1 MKKYIYLLIFIL
13 PGFTAFAQTR
23 ITGTVKTAAGKTIP
37 GVNITLVNTYDGAST
52 DTTGKFAF
60 TTTETGHYV
69 LHYATVGFKAD
80 SVTVNLDGKPVTL
93 SLTIKEAVSELNAV
107 TITAGTIETGDAKK
121 GAVLSSIDIATTAGA
136 VADIVAA
143 LQTLPGTSQAFSEN
157 GLFVRGGSSAE
168 TRTYFDGMLV
178 KSPFSSQLPDISSR
192 SRFSPFL
199 FKGTTFSS
207 GGYSAQYGQ
216 ALSSALLLESKD
228 LPEKT
233 STEFSI
239 LTVGFGAAHTE
250 RLENSSLTVGGT
262 YYNLHPTYSVFKQN
276 INWDKEPIE
285 KTGNIQYKWKP
296 SKTGILKVF
305 SQYGDNDV
313 SLYADNPDSG
323 GFIHVI
329 DHNKSTYTNITYQ
342 DYLNPDWRIQA
353 GASYNNTHE
362 SGKLDSNNFRKND
375 NLLQGRFT
383 LTRYLGQRSLIR
395 AGAEAYKNG
404 ALESWNKQSRS
415 FSDNLQAA
423 FTEGEFFL
431 SDDIVVRLGGRAE
444 HSSYV
449 DKWNIAPRTSLAV
462 KTGTHSQVSMAYG
475 EFYQNP
481 DDTYLLQSHQ
491 LGYEKATH
499 YLLNYQYLTSGLTFR
514 AEAFYKKYAD
524 LTKYNYN
531 GFPKTYAVNNYSN
544 LFNGGDGYAK
554 GIDIFW
560 RDKQSIPGG
569 DYYISYSYLDT
580 KRDFRNY
587 PVQAT
592 PPFAAKHTLN
602 IVYKQYIPT
611 IKSELSTAYAFSSGR
626 TYYNP
631 NNPDF
636 LSDKTKAY
644 NNLSMNLSYLTRVFK
659 QFAVVYVSV
668 NNIPG
673 FNNIYGYNYAAD
685 GSNRQPIYPA
695 AKRNYLFGL
704 LVTIGDDTFNH

>member
-13 PGFTAFAQTR
+13 SSVAAFAQTR
-23 ITGTVKTAAGKTIP
+23 ITGTVKTLAGKTIP
-37 GVNITLVNTYDGAST
+37 GVNITLANTYDGAST
-52 DTTGKFAF
+52 DTTGKFSF
-60 TTTETGHYV
+60 TTIETGTRI
-69 LHYATVGFKAD
+69 LHYATVGFKPD
-80 SVTVNLDGKPVTL
+80 SITLNLDGKPVTL
-93 SLTIKEAVSELNAV
+93 NLTIKEAVSELNAV

-157 GLFVRGGSSAE
+157 GLFVRGGSAAE

-178 KSPFSSQLPDISSR
+178 KNLFGSQLPDISSR

-228 LPEKT
+228 LAEKT

-250 RLENSSLTVGGT
+250 RFENSSLTIGGT
-262 YYNLHPTYSVFKQN
+262 YYNLHPDYSVFKQN
-276 INWDKEPIE
+276 VNWDKAPIE

-296 SKTGILKVF
+296 SKTSILKVF
-305 SQYGDNDV
+305 SQYSNNDV
-313 SLYADNPDSG
+313 SLFADNPDTA

-329 DHNKSTYTNITYQ
+329 DHNKSSYTNLTYQ

-353 GASYNNTHE
+353 GASYSNTHE
-362 SGKLDSNNFRKND
+362 SGNLDSNAFRKND
-375 NLLQGRFT
+375 HLLQGRFT
-383 LTRYLGQRSLIR
+383 LTRYVGQRSLLRI
-395 AGAEAYKNG
+395 GGEAYENG
-404 ALESWNKQSRS
+404 ALESWNNQYRL
-415 FSDNLQAA
+415 FTDDLQAG
-423 FTEGEFFL
+423 FTEAELFL
-431 SDDIVVRLGGRAE
+431 CDNVVVRIGGRAE
-444 HSSYV
+444 HSSYLAE
-449 DKWNIAPRTSLAV
+449 WNIAPRTSLAF

-475 EFYQNP
+475 TFYQNP

-499 YLLNYQYLTSGLTFR
+499 YLLNYQYLTNGLTFR
-514 AEAFYKKYAD
+514 AEVFYKKYAD
-524 LTKYNYN
+524 LTKYDYN
-531 GFPKTYAVNNYSN
+531 GFPKTYAVNNYNN

-587 PVQAT
+587 PIQAT

-602 IVYKQYIPT
+602 IVYKQYIPA

-636 LSDKTKAY
+636 LSDQTKAY
-644 NNLSMNLSYLTRVFK
+644 NNLSMNLSYLTRLFK

-673 FNNIYGYNYAAD
+673 FNNIYGYNYAPD

-704 LVTIGDDTFNH
+704 LVTIGDNTFNH

>member
-1 MKKYIYLLIFIL
+1 MKKYIYLFIVIISSL
-13 PGFTAFAQTR
+13 SAFAQTR
-23 ITGTVKTAAGKTIP
+23 VSGVIKTSNGKTIP

-52 DTTGKFAF
+52 DTAGRFAF
-60 TTTETGHYV
+60 TTTETGAHV
-69 LHYATVGFKAD
+69 LHYVTVGFKPD
-80 SVTVNLDGKPVTL
+80 SIAVNLDGKPLNL
-93 SLTIKEAVSELNAV
+93 SLTIKEAVNELNAV

-157 GLFVRGGSSAE
+157 GLFVRGGSAAE

-216 ALSSALLLESKD
+216 ALSSALILETKD
-228 LPEKT
+228 LAEKT
-233 STEFSI
+233 STEFSV
-239 LTVGFGAAHTE
+239 LTVGVGAAHTE
-250 RLENSSLTVGGT
+250 RFENSSLTVGGV
-262 YYNLHPTYSVFKQN
+262 YYNLSPTYSVFKQN
-276 INWDKEPIE
+276 INWDQAPIE

-296 SKTGILKVF
+296 SKTSMLKIF
-305 SQYGDNDV
+305 SQYSNNDV
-313 SLYADNPDSG
+313 SLFTDNPDSAG
-323 GFIHVI
+323 VIHVI
-329 DHNKSTYTNITYQ
+329 DHNKNSYTNITYQ
-342 DYLNPDWRIQA
+342 DYLNADWRIQA
-353 GASYNNTHE
+353 GASYSNTHE
-362 SGKLDSNNFRKND
+362 SGELDSNNFRKND
-375 NLLQGRFT
+375 HLLQGRFT
-383 LTRYLGQRSLIR
+383 LIRYMGQRSLLR
-395 AGAEAYKNG
+395 AGAEAYQNG
-404 ALESWNKQSRS
+404 ALEGWNDQSRS
-415 FSDNLQAA
+415 FNDNLQAA
-423 FTEGEFFL
+423 FTEGEIFL
-431 SDDIVVRLGGRAE
+431 SDNLVMRLGGRAE
-444 HSSYV
+444 HSSYLA
-449 DKWNIAPRTSLAV
+449 DWNLAPRTSLAV

-475 EFYQNP
+475 IFYQNP
-481 DDTYLLQSHQ
+481 DDTYLLQSRQ

-514 AEAFYKKYAD
+514 VEAFYKQYAD
-524 LTKYNYN
+524 LTKYNYD

-554 GIDIFW
+554 GIDVFW

-580 KRDFRNY
+580 KRNFRNY
-587 PVQAT
+587 PIQTT

-602 IVYKQYIPT
+602 VVYKQYIPA

-644 NNLSMNLSYLTRVFK
+644 NNLSMNLSYLTRFFK
-659 QFAVVYVSV
+659 QFAVVYLSV

-673 FNNIYGYNYAAD
+673 FNNIYGYNYPSN
-685 GSNRQPIYPA
+685 GSNREPIYPA

-704 LVTIGDDTFNH
+704 LVTIGDNTFNH